1 MQDQKELIGKT
12 YTAHNMKRLLIIIC
26 FLLVSIYIFGQGAN
40 TWKYVINANGGL
52 RVGGITLVKIDSIT
66 SAAGDIRFWSGGAAL
81 TAVPGVGGAT
91 WGAITGTLTNQID
104 LTTALG
110 LKANLIS
117 PTFTG
122 TPTVPGY
129 VPTSTTVNSRALTGK
144 ISITASDVG
153 LGNVTNES
161 KATMFTNPVLTGTPT
176 VPGYVPTTTTVNG
189 HALSSNVSVTAT
201 DVSLGNLTNKAQV
214 EVEDSAAMLG
224 PYGRMMYKTANLIAG
239 ANTNVTL
246 TNVTTEP
253 FSVQIF
259 DSDGVDITHSV
270 KDSTAASAG
279 VYHTWIYSTD
289 AKTGAKIKV
298 LW

>member
-1 MQDQKELIGKT
+1 
-12 YTAHNMKRLLIIIC
+12 LLAST
-26 FLLVSIYIFGQGAN
+26 FIFGQSSN
-40 TWKYVINANGGL
+40 TFKYVINANGGF
-52 RVGGITLVKIDSIT
+52 RVGGITLVKIYSIT
-66 SAAGDIRFWSGGAAL
+66 SSAGDIRFWSGGAAL
-81 TAVPGVGGAT
+81 TAVPGVGGAA

-129 VPTSTTVNSRALTGK
+129 VPTSTTVNSRALTGN